1 MNSGSVTMKIDTQ
14 QLRASRSKCISLN
27 YAIELVQ
34 LCSQMY
40 QQSPKIV
47 LLLGVL
53 NIDRFATWILF
64 GFFAVFKSSDS
75 WSFRS
80 LPIECVAKKSA
91 IWVLFISFP
100 CDFWFFLAGDPHS
113 ISPNGST
120 CCSILYWLPSNTME
134 RLRLR
139 FGLFISVCLVFDSI
153 EMWLGISFQSQESQ
167 LNSQLIG
174 QSDLMNFLN

>member
-1 MNSGSVTMKIDTQ
+1 MKIDTK

-80 LPIECVAKKSA
+80 LPIEYVAKKSA

-100 CDFWFFLAGDPHS
+100 CDFWFFFSGGSSLQFRSMVQPAARSFIDYPATQWNVCVCALAFS
-113 ISPNGST
+113 
-120 CCSILYWLPSNTME
+120 LAFAL
-134 RLRLR
+134 
-139 FGLFISVCLVFDSI
+139 CLI
-153 EMWLGISFQSQESQ
+153 QSRC
-167 LNSQLIG
+167 
-174 QSDLMNFLN
+174 D